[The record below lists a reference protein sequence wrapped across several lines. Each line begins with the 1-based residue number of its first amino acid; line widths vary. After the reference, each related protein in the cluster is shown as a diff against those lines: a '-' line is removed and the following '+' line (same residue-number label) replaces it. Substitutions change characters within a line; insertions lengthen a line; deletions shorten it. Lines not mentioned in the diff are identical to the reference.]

1 MLEYQKRV
9 VDEKDELDMKIE
21 ALQKFITSSG
31 VNVVDFREQ
40 ERLLLQL
47 GAMTEYSTILG
58 RMIIAFPAEG

>member
-58 RMIIAFPAEG
+58 RRIIAFPAEG